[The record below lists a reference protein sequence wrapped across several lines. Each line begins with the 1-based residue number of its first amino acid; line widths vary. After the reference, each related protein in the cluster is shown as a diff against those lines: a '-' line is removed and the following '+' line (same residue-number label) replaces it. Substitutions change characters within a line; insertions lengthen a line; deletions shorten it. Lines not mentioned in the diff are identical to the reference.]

1 MSRTFQV
8 TFDAHDPA
16 RLAAFWAAALSYEV
30 QPPPD
35 GFATWREY
43 ADSIGIPFE
52 DQGKLSAAVDPEGT
66 GPRLLFL
73 WVPESKVAKNRMH
86 LDLNVTDRESSLES
100 RTTAIDK
107 EVDRLVELGASKIA
121 EHGSDEQN
129 WTVMHDPE
137 GNEFCVQ

>member
-8 TFDAHDPA
+8 TFDAHDPG
-16 RLAAFWAAALSYEV
+16 RLAAFWAAALGYEV

-43 ADSIGIPFE
+43 ADSISIPLE

-100 RTTAIDK
+100 RKTAIDK

-121 EHGSDEQN
+121 EHGGDDQN
-129 WTVMHDPE
+129 WTVMQDPE